1 MTDASDSSVRTE
13 GLEELRAI
21 VEAELERRLP
31 PPESTPE
38 VLREPMRYSL
48 VAGGKRIRPILVLL
62 ACRAC
67 GGRDDEALPAA
78 CALEMIHTYSLI
90 HDDLPAM
97 DDDDLR
103 RGKPTNHRVY
113 GEASAILAGD
123 ALLTHAFAVLASDTP
138 RRDRIP
144 AMVQVLAHAA
154 GPNGMVGG
162 QALDLAAEGGETS
175 PEHLVEIHELKTAAL
190 FAAATRLGAEAAGA
204 EPATANA
211 LERYGK
217 HLGLAFQAIDD
228 VLDVE
233 SSSDVLGKTAGK
245 DERQAKLT
253 STVVH
258 GVDGA
263 REEAARQSRLALDV
277 ISGIAG
283 ASTLVDL
290 TEQLMERIA

>member
-1 MTDASDSSVRTE
+1 MTDESEASVLNDV
-13 GLEELRAI
+13 LEELRSI
-21 VEAELERRLP
+21 VDSELERFLP
-31 PPESTPE
+31 SRERAPE
-38 VLREPMRYSL
+38 VLLEPMRYSL

-67 GGRDDEALPAA
+67 GGSDDEALPAA

-123 ALLTHAFAVLASDTP
+123 ALLTHAFAVIASETP
-138 RRDRIP
+138 RHDRIP
-144 AMVQVLAHAA
+144 TMVRVLARAA
-154 GPNGMVGG
+154 GPCGMVGG
-162 QALDLAAEGGETS
+162 QALDLAAEAGETS
-175 PEHLVEIHELKTAAL
+175 PEHLVEIHALKTAAL
-190 FAAATRLGAEAAGA
+190 FGAAARLGAEAAGA
-204 EPATANA
+204 DAPVAES
-211 LERYGK
+211 LESYGA

-245 DERQAKLT
+245 DEQQAKLT

-258 GVDGA
+258 GVAGA
-263 REEAARQSRLALDV
+263 RHEAARQSRLALDA
-277 ISGIAG
+277 IAG
-283 ASTLVDL
+283 LEGTSSLVDL
-290 TEQLMERIA
+290 TEYLMERIA